1 MDKQSAGEAPCPG
14 VAKDSHCALVSISK
28 RLWDVARANIS
39 GFSEA
44 FRSDDDGLTAQE
56 RAEVEREMQEQD
68 NPGARA
74 GRSARRV
81 ADAAEAAWERAYQA
95 AQERASAGGYKR
107 PGMSMREQREQWFRT
122 LELDPSADYASVRK
136 SYRRL
141 VAKYHP
147 DRHAGDPERYKAATE
162 VSRRITEAY
171 DGLRDHFERG
181 GAGA

>member
-1 MDKQSAGEAPCPG
+1 M
-14 VAKDSHCALVSISK
+14 SISK
-28 RLWDVARANIS
+28 RLWDVARSNIS
-39 GFSEA
+39 SFSEA
-44 FRSDDDGLTAQE
+44 FRSDGDDGLTEQE
-56 RAEVEREMQEQD
+56 RKEVEREMAEQR

-95 AQERASAGGYKR
+95 AQERANAGGYTR
-107 PGMSMREQREQWFRT
+107 PGVSAKAQREQWFRT
-122 LELDPSADYASVRK
+122 LELDPSADYAAVRK

-147 DRHAGDPERYKAATE
+147 DRHASNPERYKAATE

-181 GAGA
+181 GSRA

>member
-1 MDKQSAGEAPCPG
+1 M
-14 VAKDSHCALVSISK
+14 SISK
-28 RLWDVARANIS
+28 RLWDVARSNIS
-39 GFSEA
+39 SFSEA
-44 FRSDDDGLTAQE
+44 FRSDDDSGLTAEE
-56 RAEVEREMQEQD
+56 RAEVEQELKDRE

-95 AQERASAGGYKR
+95 AQERANSGGYRR
-107 PGMSMREQREQWFRT
+107 PGLSGREQREQWFRT
-122 LELDPSADYASVRK
+122 LELDPTADFATVRK

-147 DRHAGDPERYKAATE
+147 DRHANDPERYKAATE

-181 GAGA
+181 GA